1 MVYAFLQ
8 GYNMFAVMSSIF
20 GVPQLLLLQL
30 LASSSLT
37 VAEIKTKCA
46 LSFNNVCCDMHIS
59 LKIAGN
65 KK

>member
-1 MVYAFLQ
+1 
-8 GYNMFAVMSSIF
+8 MFAVMSSIF